1 LLLKGICKQWH
12 HHQAPRSAHSGSLQQ
27 CQFAGLYKH
36 EPDKDPTSAKSR
48 LGYIIFLAN
57 FPLIWKLQLQQ
68 EIAISSCKFEYAAAS
83 ITLRALIPLIWQLHE
98 ATKVLQ
104 LPPSYQATIQAQLFE
119 DNNAALQLMTQQ
131 CLNN

>member
-1 LLLKGICKQWH
+1 
-12 HHQAPRSAHSGSLQQ
+12 
-27 CQFAGLYKH
+27 
-36 EPDKDPTSAKSR
+36 
-48 LGYIIFLAN
+48 
-57 FPLIWKLQLQQ
+57 LQLQQ
-68 EIAISSCKFEYAAAS
+68 EIAISSCKFEYTAAS